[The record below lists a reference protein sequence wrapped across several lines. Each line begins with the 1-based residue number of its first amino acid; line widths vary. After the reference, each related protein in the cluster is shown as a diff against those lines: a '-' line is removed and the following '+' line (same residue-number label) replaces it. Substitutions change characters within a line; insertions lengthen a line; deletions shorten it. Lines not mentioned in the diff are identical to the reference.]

1 MMRLKKSMSKKNAQI
16 LTCTE
21 AVRPENLTIWV
32 KFYVESEFRVEN
44 TKKMR
49 PDTEN

>member
-1 MMRLKKSMSKKNAQI
+1 MNGLKKDRLKNKFAQM

-32 KFYVESEFRVEN
+32 IYYLEFEFQIEN
-44 TKKMR
+44 A
-49 PDTEN
+49 

>member
-1 MMRLKKSMSKKNAQI
+1 MMRFKKNMLTKHAQI

-21 AVRPENLTIWV
+21 AVRPEHLTIWV

-44 TKKMR
+44 A
-49 PDTEN
+49 